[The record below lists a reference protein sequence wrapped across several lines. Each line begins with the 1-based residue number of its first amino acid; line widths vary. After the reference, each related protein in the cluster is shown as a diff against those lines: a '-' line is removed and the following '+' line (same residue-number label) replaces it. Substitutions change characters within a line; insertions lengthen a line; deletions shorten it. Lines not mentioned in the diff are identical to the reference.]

1 MYTNLVKTGII
12 TLEKLIE
19 LMAVNPRKRFNIPLG
34 TDYTVWDLEKSYT
47 VNSDDF
53 LSKGKAT
60 PFEGMPV
67 SGECV
72 LTVCD
77 GKVVYRK

>member
-12 TLEKLIE
+12 TLEKLVE
-19 LMAVNPRKRFNIPLG
+19 LMAINPRKRFNIPLG
-34 TDYTVWDLEKSYT
+34 TDYTIWNLEEKSVVDST
-47 VNSDDF
+47 KF

-67 SGECV
+67 QSECV

-77 GKVVYRK
+77 GKVVYKL